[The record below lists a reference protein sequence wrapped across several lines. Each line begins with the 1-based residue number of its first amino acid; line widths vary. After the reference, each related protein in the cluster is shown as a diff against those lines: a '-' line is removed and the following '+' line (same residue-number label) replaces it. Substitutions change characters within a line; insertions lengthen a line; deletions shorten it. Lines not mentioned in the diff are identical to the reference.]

1 MRDPATAASGR
12 RAQVLEAAAVA
23 FGQRGY
29 AAVGLGDIASA
40 VGISAPALYR
50 HFPGKYALFAEVAQ
64 VEMTTLVAA
73 ADAVPDPD
81 DLSAVLRTIAVT
93 TLAHRSHGSLYR
105 WEARFLGPDDREQ
118 LRDTTRRLR
127 ASVSAP
133 LRRRRPELEERDA
146 SLLAAAALAVV
157 ASVTAHRVVTPDL
170 TDVITGLALSAL
182 ETALPAATESALE
195 DALARQ
201 LPWQVGLEATSKRER
216 LVTEAVKAFER
227 HGYLGATLEEIG
239 GAVGLSASAVYRYVP
254 TKAAL
259 LAAAFA
265 RTQVQLSAVTSAALA
280 DATSAEE
287 AVDALASA
295 YVLLWFQQ
303 PAVMSVW
310 GSEAGHLGADELD
323 ELRAAQRD
331 HVEVWVRVAEALD
344 PSLDPVTA
352 RLRVHAALTVVADT
366 GRLLRFDPRPQV
378 RSRVV
383 ALVRSV
389 LCSPPD

>member
-1 MRDPATAASGR
+1 M
-12 RAQVLEAAAVA
+12 
-23 FGQRGY
+23 
-29 AAVGLGDIASA
+29 
-40 VGISAPALYR
+40 
-50 HFPGKYALFAEVAQ
+50 
-64 VEMTTLVAA
+64 
-73 ADAVPDPD
+73 
-81 DLSAVLRTIAVT
+81 
-93 TLAHRSHGSLYR
+93 
-105 WEARFLGPDDREQ
+105 
-118 LRDTTRRLR
+118 
-127 ASVSAP
+127 
-133 LRRRRPELEERDA
+133 
-146 SLLAAAALAVV
+146 
-157 ASVTAHRVVTPDL
+157 
-170 TDVITGLALSAL
+170 
-182 ETALPAATESALE
+182 
-195 DALARQ
+195 
-201 LPWQVGLEATSKRER
+201 
-216 LVTEAVKAFER
+216 
-227 HGYLGATLEEIG
+227 
-239 GAVGLSASAVYRYVP
+239 P

>member
-133 LRRRRPELEERDA
+133 C
-146 SLLAAAALAVV
+146 
-157 ASVTAHRVVTPDL
+157 
-170 TDVITGLALSAL
+170 
-182 ETALPAATESALE
+182 
-195 DALARQ
+195 
-201 LPWQVGLEATSKRER
+201 
-216 LVTEAVKAFER
+216 
-227 HGYLGATLEEIG
+227 
-239 GAVGLSASAVYRYVP
+239 
-254 TKAAL
+254 
-259 LAAAFA
+259 
-265 RTQVQLSAVTSAALA
+265 A
-280 DATSAEE
+280 D
-287 AVDALASA
+287 
-295 YVLLWFQQ
+295 
-303 PAVMSVW
+303 
-310 GSEAGHLGADELD
+310 G
-323 ELRAAQRD
+323 
-331 HVEVWVRVAEALD
+331 D
-344 PSLDPVTA
+344 PSW
-352 RLRVHAALTVVADT
+352 
-366 GRLLRFDPRPQV
+366 
-378 RSRVV
+378 RSATRHCWP
-383 ALVRSV
+383 LPPWRS
-389 LCSPPD
+389 SPA